1 MKTSRRFLS
10 LAMLI
15 LATRVHAQN
24 GRVTDSATVVA
35 VASGDTVVSPHAPV
49 QSSIDAPPAAVQRN
63 VSATPHAA
71 FVFAET
77 HKGLGQAKALMGV
90 GIAGFVAGALIGG
103 DSGKIIMVGGAVVG
117 LYGLYLYLQ

>member
-1 MKTSRRFLS
+1 MKSGRCFLA
-10 LAMLI
+10 LTMLV
-15 LATRVHAQN
+15 LATSVHAQN
-24 GRVTDSATVVA
+24 GRATDSATVA
-35 VASGDTVVSPHAPV
+35 TASGDTVLAPHAPV
-49 QSSIDAPPAAVQRN
+49 QSSIDASPAAVQRN
-63 VSATPHAA
+63 GSPAPSAA
-71 FVFAET
+71 FAFADT